1 MDLAATALNLRA
13 VTVSMPI
20 VIATGF
26 VEASETRRRREMIA
40 SLIPNT
46 KLLDVAG
53 FASFV
58 SRLAKES
65 YAL

>member
-1 MDLAATALNLRA
+1 
-13 VTVSMPI
+13 MPI